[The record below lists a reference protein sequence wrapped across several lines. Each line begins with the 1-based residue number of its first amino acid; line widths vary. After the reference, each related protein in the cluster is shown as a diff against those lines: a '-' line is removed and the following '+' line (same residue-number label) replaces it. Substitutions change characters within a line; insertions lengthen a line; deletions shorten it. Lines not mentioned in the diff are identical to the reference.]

1 MCPPT
6 VPGQL
11 SILQSTD
18 MATWDF
24 VSIAST
30 IIAKLKISLQD
41 AVGCH
46 GGTFLDLHN
55 TAFLECLDDAFRD
68 HHGGTFY
75 ESPKWYAFG
84 LPR

>member
-1 MCPPT
+1 
-6 VPGQL
+6 
-11 SILQSTD
+11 

-24 VSIAST
+24 ASIAFTTASELLMS
-30 IIAKLKISLQD
+30 LKD
-41 AVGCH
+41 AVGCRDS
-46 GGTFLDLHN
+46 TFLDFHN